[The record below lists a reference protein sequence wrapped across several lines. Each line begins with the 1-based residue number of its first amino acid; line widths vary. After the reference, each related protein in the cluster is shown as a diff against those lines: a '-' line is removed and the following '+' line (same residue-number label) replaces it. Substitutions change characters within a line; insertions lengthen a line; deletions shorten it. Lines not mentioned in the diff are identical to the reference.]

1 MKNFCIIIL
10 ILLFS
15 ACNTRSKNEKQT
27 SEEKYT
33 FYYPKKFHFEDGSEI
48 VSIDID
54 TIKNFGKILEF
65 TDKIACGKKYPAL
78 KIQKNDSIFNI
89 MFWKDCSIY
98 ASIGD
103 YKNRNVISIQ
113 GDSIIINE
121 KTFTSFENID
131 KVLPEHILNPSK
143 NMIYSTNPERSI
155 IMYYQDSTY
164 DSKKFK
170 EQILKIAKEFNKLNL
185 KSKDSLSL
193 NIKLNDYP
201 AIR

>member
-1 MKNFCIIIL
+1 MII
-10 ILLFS
+10 LFS
-15 ACNTRSKNEKQT
+15 ACNKRSENEKQS
-27 SEEKYT
+27 SEKKHV
-33 FYYPKKFHFEDGSEI
+33 FYYPKKIHFEDDSEL
-48 VSIDID
+48 VSFDID
-54 TIKNFGKILEF
+54 TIKNFGKLLEV
-65 TDKIACGKKYPAL
+65 TDKIVCDKKYPAL
-78 KIQKNDSIFNI
+78 KIKKTDSIFNI

-103 YKNRNVISIQ
+103 HKQRNVISIQ

-121 KTFTSFENID
+121 ETFTPFKNID
-131 KVLPEHILNPSK
+131 KVLSQHILNTTK

-170 EQILKIAKEFNKLNL
+170 KQILKIIREFNKLNL
-185 KSKDSLSL
+185 DNKDSLSL